1 MALAS
6 RKASCAL
13 GLLIIASTSAWGD
26 SKPLEAGIISRYE
39 PPAADYQ
46 IIRGDKLLAARIGAR
61 VLEGDVIQVL
71 TDRGKLELNLF
82 DRSDPVRIVQ
92 SDGAFVVRT
101 QNPTRPF
108 WSPLLD
114 WASDEIELIFREESG
129 AVGVNLRGRPSLGLT
144 DTLMFRVPQRVAA
157 GKRRLV
163 LGWPSSVTGPVHI
176 SITNG
181 AGTTIATGTA
191 AGNVW
196 MSAPLPLEPGRYTLL
211 VVTNHD
217 EVSNRLEAVRPSEMP
232 KLPEGL
238 NDAVPHDLLVTA
250 RAAWLASQGKG
261 AYLLESLQ
269 ELPALGHR
277 FPPASILMRAVLDG
291 TPPTPPRT
299 HLD

>member
-13 GLLIIASTSAWGD
+13 GLLIIASTSAGGD

-46 IIRGDKLLAARIGAR
+46 TIRGDKLLAARIGAR

-129 AVGVNLRGRPSLGLT
+129 AVGVNLRGRPSRGLT

-181 AGTTIATGTA
+181 AGTTIA
-191 AGNVW
+191 
-196 MSAPLPLEPGRYTLL
+196 
-211 VVTNHD
+211 
-217 EVSNRLEAVRPSEMP
+217 
-232 KLPEGL
+232 
-238 NDAVPHDLLVTA
+238 
-250 RAAWLASQGKG
+250 
-261 AYLLESLQ
+261 
-269 ELPALGHR
+269 
-277 FPPASILMRAVLDG
+277 
-291 TPPTPPRT
+291 
-299 HLD
+299 